1 MALTWVVQ
9 CVDKV
14 NTEGEFS
21 DVCKKIGWVVMEDD
35 QSISK
40 NNIAFKTGVTT
51 LNSANSESYTAFSD
65 LTEIQC
71 ITWVKNILG
80 TSEVTAIENE
90 ISASLTEQD
99 NGTVTRLNKNFPWN

>member
-40 NNIAFKTGVTT
+40 NNIAFKTGVTP
-51 LNSANSESYTAFSD
+51 
-65 LTEIQC
+65 
-71 ITWVKNILG
+71 
-80 TSEVTAIENE
+80 
-90 ISASLTEQD
+90 
-99 NGTVTRLNKNFPWN
+99 LNKDHHLSHQSLPLEFQWRHYQ